1 MQIKTYEATS
11 AKIKAVVYG
20 KSGSGKT
27 YFGATAPCPIFASAE
42 NGLLSTKALGKKID
56 YVAIKTVQDLRDL
69 YDYLANNK
77 HGYETVVID
86 SITEIND
93 IIKNEIE
100 ARSGKP
106 MQLQDWGV
114 LSKQIKSI
122 LRMFRDLDMHV
133 LFIAQELVDKD
144 DVGTVLTI
152 TPSLNG
158 KSATEIAYYCD
169 IVGYSYVDKDNSHN
183 VITTSS
189 PKLLTKDRT
198 GTLGNSTSPDFSE
211 WVNKAQ
217 SLKLGKEEIKEVKT
231 ESEKFSESL
240 DPTNNPNEFNKK
252 KSENKQSGKLL

>member
-1 MQIKTYEATS
+1 MTMKIKTYEATS

-27 YFGATAPCPIFASAE
+27 YFGATAPKPIFASAE

-56 YVAIKTVQDLRDL
+56 YVAIKTVQDLKDL

-100 ARSGKP
+100 ARSGKT

-133 LFIAQELVDKD
+133 LFIAQEMIDKD
-144 DVGTVLTI
+144 DVGAVNAI

-158 KSATEIAYYCD
+158 KSATEIAYYMD
-169 IVGYSYVDKDNSHN
+169 VVGYQFVDKDNTHKC
-183 VITTSS
+183 ITTPSH
-189 PKLLTKDRT
+189 KLLTKDRT

-211 WVNKAQ
+211 WVAKTQ
-217 SLKLGKEEIKEVKT
+217 SMVLGKEEVKEVKT
-231 ESEKFSESL
+231 EEEKFTESL
-240 DPTNNPNEFNKK
+240 DPANDPNEFKK
-252 KSENKQSGKLL
+252 TK